1 MIKVSTGLVYD
12 ESTLS
17 GLQMASFLFFF
28 FIFFL
33 SFFLFFFFFFR
44 IWLIYKVVSV
54 SAAQQRELVS
64 LF

>member
-1 MIKVSTGLVYD
+1 MIKVSTGLVSD

-17 GLQMASFLFFF
+17 GLQTASFFFFF

-33 SFFLFFFFFFR
+33 SFFFFFFR

-54 SAAQQRELVS
+54 SAAQQSELVN

>member
-33 SFFLFFFFFFR
+33 SFFFFFFFR

>member
-17 GLQMASFLFFF
+17 GLQMASVFLFYFH
-28 FIFFL
+28 
-33 SFFLFFFFFFR
+33 SFFLFFFFR

-54 SAAQQRELVS
+54 SAAQQSELVN

>member
-1 MIKVSTGLVYD
+1 MIKVSTGLVSG

-17 GLQMASFLFFF
+17 GLQTASFFVFF
-28 FIFFL
+28 FI
-33 SFFLFFFFFFR
+33 FFLFFFFFFR

-54 SAAQQRELVS
+54 SAAQQSELVN